1 MFRESLEPQRRLTK
15 MKARIKPKDIFS
27 KQTRK
32 AVDEYVREEVERAK
46 RDELYRFL
54 KVFFVTL
61 NKEYKFGHDRL
72 FKLLKEAEQLMLD
85 NQGNEILWDKIDELL
100 IDRLGLPFERE
111 DYEEREKAMIENA
124 RR

>member
-1 MFRESLEPQRRLTK
+1 
-15 MKARIKPKDIFS
+15 MKARIKPKNIFS
-27 KQTRK
+27 KHIK
-32 AVDEYVREEVERAK
+32 DAADEYVREEVDRVK
-46 RDELYRFL
+46 REELTRFL

-61 NKEYKFGHDRL
+61 HNDYEMPSDDL
-72 FKLLKEAEQLMLD
+72 EQLLLKTSDLMIE

-111 DYEEREKAMIENA
+111 DYEEREKAMLENA

>member
-1 MFRESLEPQRRLTK
+1 

-32 AVDEYVREEVERAK
+32 AVDQYVLEEVDRTKREEF
-46 RDELYRFL
+46 YRFL
-54 KVFFVTL
+54 KVFFVIL
-61 NKEYKFGHDRL
+61 HNDYDMPSDEL
-72 FKLLKEAEQLMLD
+72 EELLLKTSKLMIE

-100 IDRLGLPFERE
+100 IDKLGLPFERE
-111 DYEEREKAMIENA
+111 DYEEREKAMLENA

>member
-1 MFRESLEPQRRLTK
+1 

-32 AVDEYVREEVERAK
+32 AVDQYVLEEVDRTKKE
-46 RDELYRFL
+46 EFTRFL
-54 KVFFVTL
+54 KIFFVTL
-61 NKEYKFGHDRL
+61 HNECDFDKEC
-72 FKLLKEAEQLMLD
+72 LLELMSKTQELMVK

-100 IDRLGLPFERE
+100 IDRLGLPFDRE
-111 DYEEREKAMIENA
+111 DYEEREQAVLENA

>member
-1 MFRESLEPQRRLTK
+1 

-32 AVDEYVREEVERAK
+32 AVDQYVLEEVDRTKKE
-46 RDELYRFL
+46 ELTRFL
-54 KVFFVTL
+54 KIMFVTL
-61 NKEYKFGHDRL
+61 NKKFNFGHDRL
-72 FKLLKEAEQLMLD
+72 FKLLKEAEKLMIE

-100 IDRLGLPFERE
+100 IDRLGLPFDRE
-111 DYEEREKAMIENA
+111 DYEEREKTMLENA

>member
-1 MFRESLEPQRRLTK
+1 V
-15 MKARIKPKDIFS
+15 KARIKPKHIFS
-27 KQTRK
+27 KHIRE
-32 AVDEYVREEVERAK
+32 AADEYVREEVDKAK

-61 NKEYKFGHDRL
+61 NEDFKFGHDRL
-72 FKLLKEAEQLMLD
+72 MKLLLKAEKLMLD
-85 NQGNEILWDKIDELL
+85 NQGNEILWDKVDELL
-100 IDRLGLPFERE
+100 IDRLGLPFDRE

>member
-1 MFRESLEPQRRLTK
+1 V
-15 MKARIKPKDIFS
+15 KARIKPKHIFS
-27 KQTRK
+27 KHIRE
-32 AVDEYVREEVERAK
+32 AADEYVREEVDKAK

-61 NKEYKFGHDRL
+61 NEDFGFGHDRL
-72 FKLLKEAEQLMLD
+72 MKLLLKAENLMLN
-85 NQGNEILWDKIDELL
+85 NQGNEILWDKIDERL

-111 DYEEREKAMIENA
+111 DYEEREKAMLENNA

>member
-1 MFRESLEPQRRLTK
+1 

-32 AVDEYVREEVERAK
+32 AVDQYVLEEVDRTKKE
-46 RDELYRFL
+46 EFTRFL
-54 KVFFVTL
+54 KVIFVAL
-61 NKEYKFGHDRL
+61 NENFNFGHDRL
-72 FKLLKEAEQLMLD
+72 LKLLKVSEKMLFE

-100 IDRLGLPFERE
+100 IDRLGLPFDRE
-111 DYEEREKAMIENA
+111 DYEEREQAVLENA